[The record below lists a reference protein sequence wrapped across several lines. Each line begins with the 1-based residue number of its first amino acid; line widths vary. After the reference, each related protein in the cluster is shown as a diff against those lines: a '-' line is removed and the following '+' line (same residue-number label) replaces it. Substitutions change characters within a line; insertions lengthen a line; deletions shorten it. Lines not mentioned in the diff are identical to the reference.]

1 MSSNK
6 IVRIKSLPDFVR
18 CISALKPLSEHIPL
32 MKEEIFFRGLY
43 NKEYLLRPSLCR
55 FPSTNWM
62 NSLQN
67 KEHSLIEKA
76 QQKYPSLFSCQ
87 DYPAILLAK
96 LQHYGIPTRMMD
108 VTSNA
113 LVALYFACQPS
124 SASKASDGEV
134 VAFSSYVYTAFN
146 PYINAIADTAAITGN
161 AYMNMETFY
170 YRVSMQPY
178 YRNQSYPNESKKLKQ
193 RTESFS
199 KIISKPLLFDPGDVC
214 ERQKNQQG
222 KFIIFPNK
230 TATDDEGILHTFEE
244 LTILE
249 KHDRMVVKR
258 IIIPN
263 QLKEQILRDLRYF
276 GITNEYLFSDSV
288 DTVCQCI
295 TEEQKGLY
303 QEELN

>member
-146 PYINAIADTAAITGN
+146 PYINGSQANNYPQSAQRTDTAGFAI
-161 AYMNMETFY
+161 FWY
-170 YRVSMQPY
+170 YERIPIFRQCRYGMPMH
-178 YRNQSYPNESKKLKQ
+178 YR
-193 RTESFS
+193 RT
-199 KIISKPLLFDPGDVC
+199 
-214 ERQKNQQG
+214 
-222 KFIIFPNK
+222 
-230 TATDDEGILHTFEE
+230 
-244 LTILE
+244 
-249 KHDRMVVKR
+249 KR
-258 IIIPN
+258 T
-263 QLKEQILRDLRYF
+263 LSRR
-276 GITNEYLFSDSV
+276 T
-288 DTVCQCI
+288 
-295 TEEQKGLY
+295 
-303 QEELN
+303 